1 MTNRVSETKDAAAA
15 GTVESAAPWRT
26 AALLAVVGV
35 VGLLSVYHET
45 FLSMVDIWWRSET
58 FAHGFLIFPISA
70 WLIWNRRKEVA
81 KLSPRPDYRAVAAL
95 IVLGLGWLAA
105 RVAGV
110 LVVEQYALI
119 GMIPV
124 LVWLLLGWRVAWE
137 LAFPLGFLL
146 FAVPVGE
153 FLIPPMMGF
162 TADFT
167 VKLLQL
173 TGIPVFREG
182 TFFSIPSGDWSVV
195 EGCSGLRYL
204 IASIT
209 LGCLFA
215 YLTYRSVWRRLMFIG
230 LATLFPVIA
239 NGFRAYMIVMI
250 AHLSDMKLALG
261 VDHYIY
267 GWVFFGLVML
277 LLFWL
282 GSLWAEPDGN
292 PSAVA
297 DVGRGKAVPADR
309 TVLLAGLAVA
319 LAVAAFW
326 PLRAMHIERL
336 AEARNTPV
344 TLVLPEGAGPWRGT
358 APNTD
363 WEPSYVGPDA
373 RAVKFYTDGTDTV
386 ALYLMYYRHQ
396 SQGAELI
403 NSRNILIRQ
412 KHPVWKMPE
421 ERPVAAGLNGRPA
434 TVLQGQLQSPRQRLL
449 TWRWNRIGDVYT
461 SNDYVAKILEA
472 KDKMLG
478 SMWDESGIII
488 ATEYGEEPGAA
499 APVLQR
505 FVDAMLPALED
516 SLNRAAEGN

>member
-1 MTNRVSETKDAAAA
+1 MTNRVSETKEAVA
-15 GTVESAAPWRT
+15 GAVESAAPWRT
-26 AALLAVVGV
+26 AAPLALAGV
-35 VGLLSVYHET
+35 VGLLGVYHET

-70 WLIWNRRKEVA
+70 WLIWSHRGEVA
-81 KLSPRPDYRAVAAL
+81 KLAPRPDYRAVAAL
-95 IVLGLGWLAA
+95 IGLGLGWLSA

-124 LVWLLLGWRVAWE
+124 LVWLLLGGRVAWE
-137 LAFPLGFLL
+137 LAFPLGFML

-153 FLIPPMMGF
+153 SLIPPMMGF

-215 YLTYRSVWRRLMFIG
+215 YLTYRSIWRRLLFIA

-282 GSLWAEPDGN
+282 GSLWAEPDEN
-292 PSAVA
+292 PPTVAAVS
-297 DVGRGKAVPADR
+297 RGGAVPADR
-309 TVLLAGLAVA
+309 TALLAGLAVA

-336 AEARNTPV
+336 AAARNAPV
-344 TLVLPEGAGPWRGT
+344 SLALPEGAGPWRST

-421 ERPVAAGLNGRPA
+421 ERPAAANLNGKPA
-434 TVLQGQLQSPRQRLL
+434 TVLRGQLQSSRQKLL
-449 TWRWNRIGDVYT
+449 TWRWNRIGEVYT

-478 SMWDESGIII
+478 SIRDESGIVI
-488 ATEYGEEPGAA
+488 AAEYAEEPEAA
-499 APVLQR
+499 ARILQR